1 MNSAFE
7 IPKNPLNYRLIS
19 SGWAVH
25 ELRELVHCKRDI
37 RSSERKILHR
47 TNDLTI
53 FSGISWRG
61 LIMQLKGH
69 SGGDR
74 GGNCIS
80 TKHIMF
86 L

>member
-7 IPKNPLNYRLIS
+7 IPKNPLNYKPMS
-19 SGWAVH
+19 NGWAVH

-37 RSSERKILHR
+37 WSSEGEILHR
-47 TNDLTI
+47 TNDLTVY
-53 FSGISWRG
+53 SGISWKDS
-61 LIMQLKGH
+61 IMQLKGH
-69 SGGDR
+69 GGGDR

-80 TKHIMF
+80 TKHTVF

>member
-7 IPKNPLNYRLIS
+7 IPKNPLNCRPIS
-19 SGWAVH
+19 SGCAVH
-25 ELRELVHCKRDI
+25 ELREFVHYRRDI
-37 RSSERKILHR
+37 RSSERELLHR
-47 TNDLTI
+47 TNDLTV
-53 FSGISWRG
+53 FSGISWKG
-61 LIMQLKGH
+61 PIMQLKGY